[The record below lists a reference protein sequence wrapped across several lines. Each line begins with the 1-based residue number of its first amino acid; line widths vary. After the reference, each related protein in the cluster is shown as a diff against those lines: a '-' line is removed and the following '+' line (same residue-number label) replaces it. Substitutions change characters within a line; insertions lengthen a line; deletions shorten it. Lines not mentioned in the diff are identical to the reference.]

1 MKLFKKV
8 GWIYFPITIT
18 GSLISI
24 CAIMGNVWF
33 FIAIDRNSHSV
44 SDTLISLL
52 PYLVSIWV
60 IYGFI
65 ASNCSGNDQK
75 LKKNEKININASR
88 QLRNGD
94 GIDSYGG
101 TLFIFLLYTSPSPP
115 DPTRTRMPSSS

>member
-88 QLRNGD
+88 QLRKGD
-94 GIDSYGG
+94 GIDSYAG
-101 TLFIFLLYTSPSPP
+101 TPLFFDWAFFWGIFLKKHNQGRYNS
-115 DPTRTRMPSSS
+115 